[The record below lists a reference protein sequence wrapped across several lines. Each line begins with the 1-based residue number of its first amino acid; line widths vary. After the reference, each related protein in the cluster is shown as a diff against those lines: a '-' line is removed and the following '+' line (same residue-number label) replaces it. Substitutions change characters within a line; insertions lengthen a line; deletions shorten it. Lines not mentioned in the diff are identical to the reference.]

1 MLKVKSQVEFMYS
14 QTSRELGDAVSK
26 DLNCKLPIPIK
37 DLDIGSG
44 DYQEAI
50 YNDEAVSLT
59 VIPNFEGDDLIGF
72 HFQSDDIPEL
82 NESTHVP
89 INVGVSEL
97 YDNMLLT
104 QHLLVECDTP
114 NVILIET
121 YGFNKI

>member
-1 MLKVKSQVEFMYS
+1 MLNVKSQVGFMYS
-14 QTSRELGDAVSK
+14 QTSRELGDEVSK
-26 DLNCKLPIPIK
+26 DLNCKLPIPII

-59 VIPNFEGDDLIGF
+59 VMPNFEGDNLLGF

-82 NESTHVP
+82 NESIHIPV
-89 INVGVSEL
+89 NVGVSEL

-114 NVILIET
+114 SVVLIET
-121 YGFNKI
+121 YALGKI